1 MRGITIETK
10 PSLTHFEGRN
20 EVSYWNE
27 KSESAIMA
35 ASAVSIQDLL
45 KALVK
50 EIRDQGLT
58 PDWDSLRIH
67 YEYDEMYLRDTF
79 KVHLTAGREEN

>member
-1 MRGITIETK
+1 MSGITIETK

-20 EVSYWNE
+20 VVTYES
-27 KSESAIMA
+27 SESPIMA

-67 YEYDEMYLRDTF
+67 YEYDGTYVRDTF